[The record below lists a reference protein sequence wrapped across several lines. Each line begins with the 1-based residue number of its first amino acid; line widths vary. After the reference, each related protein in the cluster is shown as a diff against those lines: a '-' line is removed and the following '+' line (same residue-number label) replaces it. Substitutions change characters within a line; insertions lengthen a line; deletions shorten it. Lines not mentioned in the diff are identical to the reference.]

1 MRPNTDQRADQLSLP
16 RVTNNKDQKEMKP
29 KHKNNE
35 QRNPVK
41 NLEPRDQSDRQK
53 QTTAEQAEEKLSEK
67 VGFELRAKQC
77 KSDGR

>member
-41 NLEPRDQSDRQK
+41 DLEPRDQSDRQK
-53 QTTAEQAEEKLSEK
+53 ETTAEQVEDKLSEK
-67 VGFELRAKQC
+67 
-77 KSDGR
+77 GRFWAQSETV

>member
-1 MRPNTDQRADQLSLP
+1 VRPNTDQRADQLSLP

-41 NLEPRDQSDRQK
+41 DLEPRDQSDRQK
-53 QTTAEQAEEKLSEK
+53 ETTAEQVEDKLSEK
-67 VGFELRAKQC
+67 
-77 KSDGR
+77 GRF